1 MPQNLSKTVTIIQF
15 LPYIAL
21 NIGHGD
27 LVSGMQLAVPNIM
40 YIHHT
45 SGTWKQKWLQEKGKP
60 SKWVKITNVLANI
73 SCNIGHGDLVSGM
86 QIDVPNIMH
95 IHHTW
100 RSCVKKCPNV
110 PPKFT
115 DGRQTTDA
123 SWLHRLT
130 QVSQKLCDVGPMM
143 FETLFAEDSV
153 LVTHPEETC

>member
-1 MPQNLSKTVTIIQF
+1 MQIDVQTNIMYSVYIYHTSRTCKRKCWKMPQICSKTVKITKF

-95 IHHTW
+95 IHHT
-100 RSCVKKCPNV
+100 RKSFVTKCPNV
-110 PPKFT
+110 PPKT
-115 DGRQTTDA
+115 SKRVKI
-123 SWLHRLT
+123 T
-130 QVSQKLCDVGPMM
+130 QFFPISP
-143 FETLFAEDSV
+143 
-153 LVTHPEETC
+153 